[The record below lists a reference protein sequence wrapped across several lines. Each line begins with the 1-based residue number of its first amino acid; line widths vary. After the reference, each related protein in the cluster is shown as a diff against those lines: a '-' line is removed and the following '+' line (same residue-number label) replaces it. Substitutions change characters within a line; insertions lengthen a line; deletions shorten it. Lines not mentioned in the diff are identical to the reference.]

1 MLTLRRLLFACLLLL
16 AATVHGQQ
24 GSGVEP
30 VLLVASTELQDPN
43 FAHSVVLVLFPAG
56 AWPTG
61 VILNRPTRLS
71 WSETFPDE
79 PALRAR
85 ADPIYFG
92 GPVRIN
98 ALWFL
103 FRQAKSPQGNALPV
117 LDDLYLSS
125 DGELLDRLLEG
136 KAAVDRFFVGYSG
149 WAPQQLDVEIA
160 QGAWHVL
167 PAELDLILK
176 MDPDTMWRELL
187 LRATAVKI

>member
-1 MLTLRRLLFACLLLL
+1 MLRRLLLICLLLI
-16 AATVHGQQ
+16 AAPSGAQQ
-24 GSGVEP
+24 ESGAEP

-43 FAHSVVLVLFPAG
+43 FSQSVVLVLFPAG
-56 AWPTG
+56 GWPTG
-61 VILNRPTRLS
+61 VILNRPTRLA

-103 FRQAKSPQGNALPV
+103 FRQGAPQGTVLPV
-117 LDDLYLSS
+117 LEDLYLSS
-125 DGELLDRLLEG
+125 DGELLDRLLQ
-136 KAAVDRFFVGYSG
+136 AHARVDRFFVGYSG
-149 WAPQQLDVEIA
+149 WAPAQLDMEIA

-167 PAELDLILK
+167 PADLDAILK
-176 MDPDTMWRELL
+176 MEPETMWRELL
-187 LRATAVKI
+187 LRATAVKT